1 MDALSLKR
9 RWGNVMTRP
18 LPCHPARA
26 FPFVCLPQANPR
38 RMPEFLPRWPFR
50 RRRSGRFP
58 LGKIHYLLTWKTYW
72 FRQNSST
79 SAIRK
84 NLFRDDRYY
93 GVRLTSS
100 CSFSKLGSEPIQPKQ
115 NSHTTIDD
123 CSFGNVRK
131 NFRLIVVDRS
141 DYISKEPTHFIAT
154 NSLPHY
160 TLHIIFM
167 HISTTPHPH
176 KAHYYSLAWLHKT
189 KALIEFHPSEAIAN
203 SLTTKSFRLND
214 PWLWKQTHK

>member
-84 NLFRDDRYY
+84 TYLETTVIMVSDWHHHVLSVSLDQNL
-93 GVRLTSS
+93 SN
-100 CSFSKLGSEPIQPKQ
+100 QPGTQQ

-154 NSLPHY
+154 NSPPHY

-167 HISTTPHPH
+167 HISTTPHHHTSPPQS
-176 KAHYYSLAWLHKT
+176 SLLLTRLTPQNKGSYW
-189 KALIEFHPSEAIAN
+189 IS
-203 SLTTKSFRLND
+203 SLRSNCKF
-214 PWLWKQTHK
+214 THNQII